1 MSLIRRIYIVAAFLL
16 LLANLDVSAQ
26 RFTVSGKVIDANNE
40 PMEFVSVRI
49 SSTMDGALT
58 NEKGEY
64 SISSMKRDTAE
75 LVFSCV
81 GYKTEKRVLVEPEGQ
96 LRLNMR
102 MYHKDWY
109 LDEISVSEFRKQT
122 STLEILDAK
131 DLRLMPDATGGSIE
145 SLLTSM
151 PGVHSNNELSTQY
164 SVRGG
169 NYDENLVYING
180 IEVYRP
186 LTVQSGQQEGLSII
200 NPDMVESVGFSSG
213 GFAAEYGDK
222 MSSVLDIKYRK
233 PEKPVEGSVSASL
246 MGASVAIGSKVGNF
260 TQLHGLRYKRNT
272 SLLSSL
278 DMQGE
283 YDPTFIDYQTYMTYR
298 INSRWGISLLGNISH
313 NLYNFVPQTRTTSF
327 GTYSSL
333 TEFKVYFDGAEHD
346 KFQTFFGAL
355 TLDYSPDSRTKL
367 SLFTSAFATN
377 EIIKYDISGEYWLS
391 ELDAAQTGGEA
402 STEAGTLGYGSY
414 REHANNRL
422 NAAIYAVSLKGVSH
436 LKKNNELHYGVN
448 YQYERIKDRVREW
461 ETRDSAGYNLPHT
474 GNGIDMIYAI
484 SSHQDMNSNRLS
496 MYIQDIYKWGGKI
509 GRFTLTAGVRA
520 AYWDFNN
527 EFTVSPRASLGYIP
541 SFEERLTFRFATG
554 LYYQAPFYKELR
566 DTVRNENGNVVVQ
579 LNRNI
584 KSQQAVHFIL
594 GSDFTF
600 RLANRPFK
608 FTAEAYYKILNHLIP
623 YEVDNVSIW
632 YRDGNVSHGYATGLD
647 MKLFGEFVPGV
658 DSWIGFSLM
667 STQEY
672 INGVKVPRPT
682 DQRYSFTIYFQ
693 DYIPRFPRFKVSLRG
708 VFADGL
714 PQSAPRK
721 GRDQGWFRPPPYKRI
736 DIGAYCM
743 LAGGNDR
750 VMKRPFFREL
760 KSIWLGFDVFN
771 LFDFS
776 NVNSYYWV
784 TDIYNQ
790 QSAVP
795 NYLTRRQFNV
805 KLTVDF

>member
-1 MSLIRRIYIVAAFLL
+1 MTGLKKYITLIFLFL
-16 LLANLDVSAQ
+16 CIAVNAQ
-26 RFTVSGKVIDANNE
+26 RFNISGRVIDSNNE
-40 PMEFVSVRI
+40 PLEFVTVRVAG
-49 SSTMDGALT
+49 TVNGALT
-58 NEKGEY
+58 NEKGDY
-64 SISSMKRDTAE
+64 SIASASKDTVE
-75 LVFSCV
+75 VIFSCI
-81 GYKTEKRVLVEPEGQ
+81 GYRPETRKLVEPEGD
-96 LRLNMR
+96 LKLNMR
-102 MYHKDWY
+102 LYHKDRS
-109 LDEISVSEFRKQT
+109 LDEVSVSEFRKQT
-122 STLEILDAK
+122 STLEMIDAK
-131 DLRLMPDATGGSIE
+131 DLQLMPDATGGSIE
-145 SLLTSM
+145 ALLTTM

-186 LTVQSGQQEGLSII
+186 ITVRSGQQEGLSII
-200 NPDMVESVGFSSG
+200 NPDMVGSVGFSSG

-222 MSSVLDIKYRK
+222 MSSVLDITYKK
-233 PEKPVEGSVSASL
+233 PEKLIEGSVSASFL
-246 MGASVAIGSKVGNF
+246 GASVALGSKIKNF
-260 TQLHGLRYKRNT
+260 TQLHGFRYKTNS

-278 DMQGE
+278 DTKGE
-283 YDPTFIDYQTYMTYR
+283 YDPSFIDYQTYMTYKF
-298 INSRWGISLLGNISH
+298 SEKWSASLLGNISH
-313 NLYNFVPQTRTTSF
+313 NIYNFTPHERTTSY
-327 GTYSSL
+327 GTYASL
-333 TEFKVYFDGAEHD
+333 TEFKVYFDGSEHD
-346 KFQTFFGAL
+346 KFQSFFGAL
-355 TLDYSPDSRTKL
+355 TLNYKPVKSTQL

-377 EIIKYDISGEYWLS
+377 EIIRYDISGEYWLS
-391 ELDAAQTGGEA
+391 ELDAAVNDGGTPD
-402 STEAGTLGYGSY
+402 SGTLGYGSY

-422 NAAIYAVSLKGVSH
+422 NAAVYAVALKGVTQ
-436 LKKNNELHYGVN
+436 LKKNNELHYGIN

-461 ETRDSAGYNLPHT
+461 ETRDSAGYTLPHT
-474 GNGIDMIYAI
+474 GNGIDLIYSL
-484 SSHQDMNSNRLS
+484 SSKQDMNSNRLS
-496 MYIQDIYKWGGKI
+496 FYVQDIYKWNNKA
-509 GRFTLTAGVRA
+509 GRFTLTGGVRA
-520 AYWDFNN
+520 SYWDFNR
-527 EFTVSPRASLGYIP
+527 EFIVSPRASLGYIP

-566 DTVRNENGNVVVQ
+566 DTIRDANNNVIVQ

-584 KSQQAVHFIL
+584 KSQQSIHFIL
-594 GSDFTF
+594 GTDFTF
-600 RLANRPFK
+600 KFANRPFK
-608 FTAEAYYKILNHLIP
+608 FTAEAYYKILNNLIP
-623 YEVDNVSIW
+623 YDVDNVRIW
-632 YRDGNVSHGYATGLD
+632 YHDGNSSHGYATGLD

-667 STQEY
+667 STQEF
-672 INGVKVPRPT
+672 IKGVKVPRPT

-693 DYIPRFPRFKVSLRG
+693 DYVPRFPRFKVSLRG

-750 VMKRPFFREL
+750 VMKRKFFRDL
-760 KSIWLGFDVFN
+760 KSIWLGVDVFN

-805 KLTVDF
+805 KLTVNF